1 MLTGWDDVNLLS
13 MKKILYLGL
22 LSALSVNAQKT
33 APPAPYGALPT
44 PQQVQWQQM
53 EYYMFIHFG
62 PNTFTNKEW
71 GHGDEDPK
79 VFNPSRLDARQW
91 AKTAKAA
98 GMKAIIITAKHHDGF
113 CLWPSKFSKH
123 TVRESAWKNG
133 QGDVLRE
140 LSAACKEYGLK
151 FGVYLSPWDRNHP
164 AYGTPEY
171 NQIFANTLDEVLS
184 SYGDVFEQWFDGANG
199 EGPSGK
205 RHEYDWNLFR
215 GVVFKHQPKAIIFS
229 DIGPGCRWMGN
240 ESGIAGETNW
250 STLNTDGFGMGSA
263 APSTQVLNTGNEN
276 GKYWIP
282 AEVDVSIRP
291 GWFYSPDTDDR
302 VKNLTHLMKIYYS
315 SVGRNGNL
323 LLNVPVSREGLI
335 HPNDSTRLMEF
346 RKTVDA
352 SFKTNL
358 ALGRT
363 VTASTFR
370 GKDKQFAAS
379 NLLDGQYD
387 TYWTT
392 DDAVRQA
399 SFVVDLGKATEI
411 NRVVLQ
417 EYIPLGQRVK
427 SFKVEAW
434 NGKQFETI
442 DQQTTIGYKRILV
455 FPTLKTAKVRV
466 TILDANACPVLSS
479 VGIYKAP
486 ELLSNPEI
494 ARSKQGLVTI
504 TSEVADPVIR
514 YTTDGTEPT
523 LASARYSAP
532 FNYAKG
538 GTIKAKAFIKNGAE
552 SSETIPASFDLAPAN
567 WSVVSDENGRNS
579 ASRAIDSNP
588 GTVWKTAR
596 QDARQEGSKKHP
608 HELVVNLGESL
619 TLKGFTYTPRQDGQS
634 GGTIY
639 QYSFYVSEN
648 GTDWKPVLENRSF
661 ANIKN
666 NPVKQEVSFPTPQ
679 TAKFIKLVALS
690 SVNENENWASAAE
703 VGVIMK

>member
-1 MLTGWDDVNLLS
+1 MPS
-13 MKKILYLGL
+13 
-22 LSALSVNAQKT
+22 
-33 APPAPYGALPT
+33 
-44 PQQVQWQQM
+44 PQQVAWQKM

-79 VFNPSRLDARQW
+79 VFNPTRLDARQW

-140 LSAACKEYGLK
+140 LSNACKEYGLK

-164 AYGTPEY
+164 AYGTPKY

-199 EGPSGK
+199 EGPNGK

-250 STLNTDGFGMGSA
+250 STLNTDGFGMGAA
-263 APSTQVLNTGNEN
+263 APPTHVLNTGNEN

-291 GWFYSPDTDDR
+291 GWFYSPDTDDL
-302 VKNLTHLMKIYYS
+302 VKTLTHLMKIYYS

-323 LLNVPVSREGLI
+323 LLNVPVSRDGLI
-335 HPNDSTRLMEF
+335 HKNDSTRLMEF
-346 RKTVDA
+346 RRTVDA

-358 ALGRT
+358 ATGKT
-363 VTASTFR
+363 ATASAVR
-370 GKDKQFAAS
+370 GNDKQFGAA
-379 NLLDGQYD
+379 NLLDGKFD

-399 SFVVDLGKATEI
+399 SFEINLGKPTAI

-417 EYIPLGQRVK
+417 EYIPLGQRIK
-427 SFKVEAW
+427 GFKVEAW
-434 NGKQFETI
+434 NGRQYELI

-455 FPTLKTAKVRV
+455 FPTLKTTKVRV
-466 TILDANACPVLSS
+466 TILESNACPVLSEI
-479 VGIYKAP
+479 GIYQAP

-494 ARSKQGLVTI
+494 ARSKQGVVTI
-504 TSEVADPVIR
+504 SSEVSDPVIR
-514 YTTDGTEPT
+514 YTTDGQEPT
-523 LASARYSAP
+523 LASARYTGP
-532 FNYAKG
+532 FPYAKG
-538 GTIKAKAFIKNGAE
+538 GIIKAKAFIKNGAE
-552 SSETIPASFDLAPAN
+552 SSETIPASFDLAPEK
-567 WSVVSDENGRNS
+567 WSVVTPDEKAGNS
-579 ASRAIDSNP
+579 ANRAIDSNP
-588 GTVWKTAR
+588 KTVWQT
-596 QDARQEGSKKHP
+596 ARQEGSSHHP
-608 HELVVNLGESL
+608 HELVINLGETL
-619 TLKGFTYTPRQDGQS
+619 NLKGFTYTPRQDGQN

-648 GTDWKPVLENRSF
+648 GTDWKPVLEKQAF
-661 ANIKN
+661 ANIRN
-666 NPVKQEVSFPTPQ
+666 NPVKQEVPFAGSQKARFV
-679 TAKFIKLVALS
+679 KLVALS
-690 SVNENENWASAAE
+690 SVNENEHWASAAE
-703 VGVIMK
+703 VGVIVN

>member
-1 MLTGWDDVNLLS
+1 MKKTFFLILLS
-13 MKKILYLGL
+13 TLR
-22 LSALSVNAQKT
+22 LSAQKT
-33 APPAPYGALPT
+33 APPAPYGALPS
-44 PQQVQWQQM
+44 PQQVEWQKM
-53 EYYMFIHFG
+53 EYYMFIHLG

-79 VFNPSRLDARQW
+79 VFNPTRLDARQW
-91 AKTAKAA
+91 ARTAKAA

-140 LSAACKEYGLK
+140 LSDACKEYGLK

-184 SYGDVFEQWFDGANG
+184 NYGEVFEQWFDGANG
-199 EGPSGK
+199 EGANGK
-205 RHEYDWNLFR
+205 RQEYDWDLFR
-215 GVVFKHQPKAIIFS
+215 GVVYKHQPKAIIFS

-263 APSTQVLNTGNEN
+263 APPTHVLNTGNEN

-302 VKNLTHLMKIYYS
+302 VKTLTHLMKIYYS

-335 HPNDSTRLMEF
+335 HKNDSTRLMEF
-346 RKTVDA
+346 RKTVA
-352 SFKTNL
+352 ESFKTNL
-358 ALGRT
+358 ALGKT
-363 VTASTFR
+363 VTASAVR
-370 GKDKQFAAS
+370 GKDQRFGAK
-379 NLLDGQYD
+379 NLLDGNYD

-392 DDAVRQA
+392 DDAVRQG
-399 SFVVDLGKATEI
+399 SFVIDLGKPTEI
-411 NRVVLQ
+411 NRIVLQ

-434 NGKQFETI
+434 NGRQFETI

-455 FPTLKTAKVRV
+455 FPTLKTTKVRV
-466 TILDANACPVLSS
+466 TILESNACPVLAECAL
-479 VGIYKAP
+479 YKAT

-494 ARSKQGLVTI
+494 MRNKQGLVTI

-514 YTTDGTEPT
+514 YTTDGSEPT
-523 LASARYSAP
+523 LASTRYTAP

-552 SSETIPASFDLAPAN
+552 SSETVPASFDLAPEK
-567 WSVVSDENGRNS
+567 WSVVASDDRLRNA

-588 GTVWKTAR
+588 RTIWQTG
-596 QDARQEGSKKHP
+596 RQEGSAKYP
-608 HELVVNLGESL
+608 HELVVNLGETL
-619 TLKGFTYTPRQDGQS
+619 NLKGFTYTPRQDGQN

-648 GTDWKPVLENRSF
+648 GTDWKPVLEKQAF
-661 ANIKN
+661 ANIRN
-666 NPVKQEVSFPTPQ
+666 NPVKQEVPFASPQ
-679 TAKFIKLVALS
+679 KAKFIKLVALS

-703 VGVIMK
+703 VGVLVN